1 MGGELF
7 SWIFTGGSIWYC
19 RSSSVEQFLYCLSPQ
34 QFRPRFVSVL
44 ISILIYVLPIV
55 LIFRFGLLSFDQ
67 FLSIMPSG
75 DFNVAMLLSM
85 QGVSV
90 TGNEI
95 PMWSINLLLTAAG
108 VLAVLL
114 GGRKIFW
121 RTSGKVVLKN

>member
-1 MGGELF
+1 
-7 SWIFTGGSIWYC
+7 
-19 RSSSVEQFLYCLSPQ
+19 
-34 QFRPRFVSVL
+34 
-44 ISILIYVLPIV
+44 
-55 LIFRFGLLSFDQ
+55 
-67 FLSIMPSG
+67 MPSG

-114 GGRKIFW
+114 GGRKIFGGHQVK
-121 RTSGKVVLKN
+121 SS

>member
-1 MGGELF
+1 MVVVFGIAGAVLLSSF
-7 SWIFTGGSIWYC
+7 VLLVSAAV
-19 RSSSVEQFLYCLSPQ
+19 SSS
-34 QFRPRFVSVL
+34 FVSVL

-67 FLSIMPSG
+67 FLAIMPSG
-75 DFNVAMLLSM
+75 DFNVAMLLAM
-85 QGVSV
+85 QGISV

-114 GGRKIFW
+114 GGRKIFGGHQVK
-121 RTSGKVVLKN
+121 SS